1 MVSREVPHFAE
12 ALVLGVSSFRG
23 PGWRALRNAG
33 GEADRLAEEFQLLGC
48 KNVLRPPETELT
60 GSGIREHLKA
70 FVHRV
75 TAAVK
80 SCHEE
85 EQLLV
90 TCAILSHGLGRD
102 GLALPEI
109 AGLDSAGPEDRKSH
123 AVLDEV
129 LLKELNRVDLA
140 AGRCKR
146 LKEQFRLINPRGC
159 HNDVSRLDTN
169 RGPGREQFLKMLSK
183 SRVDFMLFL
192 GCDPG
197 RIADDDCS
205 CTSALLPQLKGDVV
219 NILEACENAADQ
231 VDKRS
236 GGKVRPWTECRGK
249 FRSIALRRNSTRPE
263 EGVNRLCHLPTLL
276 GHAEERTLL
285 KMNPPQDHSDTH
297 RQSVIFRTFYIPYI
311 WVLCLAAHLATY
323 IFWFHGSC
331 PVQCNSRCTVP
342 PAWIS
347 FCWAAFTRTKQEP
360 IPDACSNSYS
370 GSVSLHWA
378 SIESVHL
385 RYVYPCFHI
394 VQAIGEVTQE
404 SDHLGACVSL
414 ALALFWI
421 LLCQACDVVLPVLE
435 QWRES
440 SCEADVKRC
449 SAVWRWLFCAS
460 VCNSIYSFRLLLGG
474 SDADFRMVEVQFHLI
489 MFFFALGVVFT
500 FVHNCNLAK
509 ILQSPAMC
517 LWQFILLLTIVWI
530 ICHGAVKEGMATAK
544 TAFNFGLLLEHVLL
558 MLSSALAMIVVHRQG
573 TDRKA
578 AGLAEATPCSTPQ
591 RFPRAREVQGSAAF
605 ESLPAQI
612 SSPST
617 EVVYTERVPARP
629 SLPAT
634 PEGREQSASPPRSPP
649 GSGVQTS
656 RSDLADSACTQ
667 GAGVLLDFLTSLLYT
682 MKRPSKADRP
692 RAWEDPNSE
701 GRSEVQHQLIYD
713 LFVSTPLISTMF
725 LLVDKE
731 SGSVPL
737 LTALLQHA
745 VNRADT
751 DFALAV
757 VTRCLPH
764 VSLLCTRVLGSP
776 RLRPREPLGALRVE
790 ATQILA
796 ALAVLSPDRLLPL
809 VKPAVWKAL
818 SEWFFL
824 YRCNHIF
831 QAACSKLWVQ
841 IIRFGSPELQHLI
854 FVKGHLLRGLC
865 HAVLGEGSC
874 GDRWHD
880 LLQNVEPDGR
890 SGRIEKSQVPQQRPR
905 HPGGLGSMVPVVR
918 ALSELEDSFKES
930 KAPIR
935 QPLAEKQVHEVPM
948 DRKVKACA
956 KPLLVQLLSATS
968 LWPQVLKA
976 LPPAPPLGDVVAPF
990 QQVPRKP
997 ATTVGFDI

>member
-1 MVSREVPHFAE
+1 MVSWEVPDFAE

-33 GEADRLAEEFQLLGC
+33 GEADRLAEQFQHLGC
-48 KNVLRPPETELT
+48 RNVLRPPEAELT
-60 GSGIREHLKA
+60 GNGIHKHLKA

-75 TAAVK
+75 TDAVG
-80 SCHEE
+80 SCPEE
-85 EQLLV
+85 QQLLV

-102 GLALPEI
+102 GLTLPEI
-109 AGLDSAGPEDRKSH
+109 AGSDSLGPEDRQSH

-140 AGRCKR
+140 GRCKR
-146 LKEQFRLINPRGC
+146 LKVWLILDCCREDAGNDLWHQEHFRLLNPRGC
-159 HNDVSRLDTN
+159 PDDVSRFHST
-169 RGPGREQFLKMLSK
+169 RGPGKEQLLKMLSK
-183 SRVDFMLFL
+183 SSVDFMLFL

-205 CTSALLPQLKGDVV
+205 CTSALLPQLKADVV
-219 NILEACENAADQ
+219 KIQEACENAADQ
-231 VDKRS
+231 VEKLS
-236 GGKVRPWTECRGK
+236 GGKVRPWIQSRGN
-249 FRSIALRRNSTRPE
+249 FRYVALQRNSTRPT
-263 EGVNRLCHLPTLL
+263 EGDTRLGHYPTLL
-276 GHAEERTLL
+276 GQAEDATQL
-285 KMNPPQDHSDTH
+285 KMTPPHHHSDSH
-297 RQSVIFRTFYIPYI
+297 RQGTIFRTFYIPCV
-311 WVLCLAAHLATY
+311 WVFCLAFHLATY
-323 IFWFHGSC
+323 ISWFRGSC

-347 FCWAAFTRTKQEP
+347 FCWAAFTRPKQEP
-360 IPDACSNSYS
+360 IPELCSNSCARS
-370 GSVSLHWA
+370 LSLHWT

-394 VQAIGEVTQE
+394 IQAIGEVTQE

-440 SCEADVKRC
+440 SSEDDVKRC

-460 VCNSIYSFRLLLGG
+460 FCNSIYSFRLLLGG

-500 FVHNCNLAK
+500 FVHCCNLEK
-509 ILQSPAMC
+509 ILQSPTMC
-517 LWQFILLLTIVWI
+517 LWQFMLLLTIVWI
-530 ICHGAVKEGMATAK
+530 ICHGAVKDGMATAK

-558 MLSSALAMIVVHRQG
+558 MLSSALVMIVVHRQG
-573 TDRKA
+573 TERKA

-591 RFPRAREVQGSAAF
+591 RFPRAREAQGSVPF

-617 EVVYTERVPARP
+617 EVVYSERVPARP

-634 PEGREQSASPPRSPP
+634 PEGREPSASPPRSPP
-649 GSGVQTS
+649 GSGVRTS

-692 RAWEDPNSE
+692 RAWEEPNSE

-737 LTALLQHA
+737 LTALLQH
-745 VNRADT
+745 
-751 DFALAV
+751 
-757 VTRCLPH
+757 
-764 VSLLCTRVLGSP
+764 
-776 RLRPREPLGALRVE
+776 
-790 ATQILA
+790 
-796 ALAVLSPDRLLPL
+796 
-809 VKPAVWKAL
+809 
-818 SEWFFL
+818 
-824 YRCNHIF
+824 
-831 QAACSKLWVQ
+831 
-841 IIRFGSPELQHLI
+841 
-854 FVKGHLLRGLC
+854 
-865 HAVLGEGSC
+865 
-874 GDRWHD
+874 
-880 LLQNVEPDGR
+880 
-890 SGRIEKSQVPQQRPR
+890 
-905 HPGGLGSMVPVVR
+905 
-918 ALSELEDSFKES
+918 
-930 KAPIR
+930 
-935 QPLAEKQVHEVPM
+935 
-948 DRKVKACA
+948 
-956 KPLLVQLLSATS
+956 
-968 LWPQVLKA
+968 
-976 LPPAPPLGDVVAPF
+976 
-990 QQVPRKP
+990 
-997 ATTVGFDI
+997 